1 MSDNGVCGDDAE
13 PQSPR
18 SCVDDLKAAFE
29 DVEYATFAVA
39 HERCRRL
46 ARRILLI
53 LNELELSGSAPKPAL
68 CVVLLAA
75 LHLCRECLSDAAS
88 VPKMLL
94 GYSLPHVFAGLYVRL
109 RRVWGSCPPVW
120 CAEDDRDGDADS
132 AAVLAAL
139 EVRQR
144 WEPCRGG
151 GRSELWRLLAA
162 LPASS
167 AAVRAKLARQHAILD
182 FTDLSGGAPVAETA
196 DHTLTAYVYRGSHV
210 VLKETRGPA
219 TPEDSQL
226 CVLHGTAWVKLCHP
240 HLVPVVAWA
249 TTRGG
254 GGGGRGEEE
263 NAEEEEEV
271 RDPSSPRLCCAIATL
286 HAPGHSLEELWCVR
300 GVIPTPQQL
309 LTLCRQVAQGLL
321 YVQMHVED
329 EAQLITELPLDNVM
343 VDLHTGAARVIPGM
357 PKVDKRVTR
366 WHPPANAC
374 SAPCY
379 MVGLLLWCAIAHT
392 QPMPHVDTQEGVRA
406 AVRQAS
412 WRPEVS
418 PLAVLPCLADLV
430 AACTA
435 AQGEDGYRDLSQL
448 LEGIDETLADVPQD
462 VLPLQLSTSPI
473 PMLDKYGSSTPD
485 AAAASSAARHGS
497 RLSSSASTLTAN

>member
-1 MSDNGVCGDDAE
+1 MSDNGVCGNDAE
-13 PQSPR
+13 LQSPR

-29 DVEYATFAVA
+29 NVEYATFAVA

-46 ARRILLI
+46 SRRILLI
-53 LNELELSGSAPKPAL
+53 LNELELSGSVPKPAL
-68 CVVLLAA
+68 RVVLLAG

-120 CAEDDRDGDADS
+120 SAEDERDGDADS
-132 AAVLAAL
+132 GAVLAAL
-139 EVRQR
+139 GERVR
-144 WEPCRGG
+144 WEPCRAG
-151 GRSELWRLLAA
+151 GRSELWRLLAL

-167 AAVRAKLARQHAILD
+167 DAVRAKLARQHAIVD
-182 FTDLSGGAPVAETA
+182 FADLSGGTPVAETA

-210 VLKETRGPA
+210 VLKETRGPSG
-219 TPEDSQL
+219 PEDSQL

-254 GGGGRGEEE
+254 GGGVGVAGEVEVEE
-263 NAEEEEEV
+263 

-309 LTLCRQVAQGLL
+309 LTLCRQVAEGLL

-392 QPMPHVDTQEGVRA
+392 QPMPHVATQEGVRA
-406 AVRQAS
+406 AVQQAS

-435 AQGEDGYRDLSQL
+435 AQGEAGYRDLSQL
-448 LEGIDETLADVPQD
+448 LEGIDATLEDVPRD

-473 PMLDKYGSSTPD
+473 PMLDKYGSSTD
-485 AAAASSAARHGS
+485 LASSGATSAARHGS
-497 RLSSSASTLTAN
+497 RLSSSASTLTTN